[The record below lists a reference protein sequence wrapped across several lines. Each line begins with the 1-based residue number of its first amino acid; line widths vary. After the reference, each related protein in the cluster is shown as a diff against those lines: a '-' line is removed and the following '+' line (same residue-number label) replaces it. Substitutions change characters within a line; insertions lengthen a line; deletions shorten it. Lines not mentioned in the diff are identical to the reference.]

1 MKLMQIITFTSVRLY
16 CLITLICLI
25 ILISHILQLFL
36 IQKFIVSVQ
45 VRIFPLNTCD
55 LMIYIA
61 RWWEKYLSKRG
72 IIKHTCSRRNKLIV
86 LWTLNRQMKIFL
98 RIRVNNAFN
107 NLLWKVF
114 NKLFNDIQKFIVFAL
129 WFFTYWCLRFLEFLE
144 AQKLWFS
151 IFPGLKVLNKTKKSW
166 KPFKTFWACKS
177 IKQFQ

>member
-1 MKLMQIITFTSVRLY
+1 MQIITFTSVRLY

-114 NKLFNDIQKFIVFAL
+114 NKLFNDIQVHSLCLVVLYLLMFKVSGILGSPKIVVFN
-129 WFFTYWCLRFLEFLE
+129 FSRTESVKQNQE
-144 AQKLWFS
+144 KL
-151 IFPGLKVLNKTKKSW
+151 KTIQNLLSL
-166 KPFKTFWACKS
+166 
-177 IKQFQ
+177 